1 MKNINNLKDRTK
13 KIAAILFGLYPEAA
27 CSLDY
32 EKPHELLI
40 ATILAAQCTDAR
52 VNIVTKDLFR
62 KYTSVYDF
70 AGANP
75 EELEQDIK
83 TTGFFRNKSKNI
95 IGCCNKLIKDFDG
108 KVPGNMEDLTSL
120 PGVGRKTAN
129 VVLANIFG
137 IPGIIV
143 DTHCKRLSGR
153 IGLTDNEDPEKIEFD
168 LMKIVPRE
176 DWTVFSNCL
185 VYHGRAVCDARK
197 PKCENC
203 LIAQYC
209 DFFHNN
215 RREMNKGVVK

>member
-13 KIAAILFGLYPEAA
+13 KIAATLFGLYPEAA

-143 DTHCKRLSGR
+143 DTHCNR
-153 IGLTDNEDPEKIEFD
+153 I
-168 LMKIVPRE
+168 
-176 DWTVFSNCL
+176 
-185 VYHGRAVCDARK
+185 
-197 PKCENC
+197 
-203 LIAQYC
+203 
-209 DFFHNN
+209 
-215 RREMNKGVVK
+215 